1 MTVAQF
7 RRMKPKYQMRLILV
21 SAAAL
26 ALFVGLLYAVVFSVS
41 ALRVKL
47 STTELKDLVTAR
59 VLEKENLD
67 RIVGAI
73 KPNSIDNLLVLDSK
87 LACDG
92 TGKVTSL
99 EMHLANLVDDRQTD
113 YWVLTAAKDRVRV
126 RREKTTYD
134 NLKSLKLRKVE
145 LKNYYPALSR
155 IPVDYLLSES
165 PVGEGGGY
173 VFTDRFDNN
182 RDPEFASYISEGMTG
197 LWVSE
202 TGAVSPFPET
212 FVPPSLCAPTVVTV
226 NAVDEQKSKKK
237 KVVLLAPEDRYV
249 VLLKCAP
256 YAS

>member
-1 MTVAQF
+1 MTMAQF

-26 ALFVGLLYAVVFSVS
+26 ALFVGLLYAIVFGVS
-41 ALRVKL
+41 ALRVRL

-59 VLEKENLD
+59 VLEKESLD

-73 KPNSIDNLLVLDSK
+73 KPNSIDNLLVLDSR

-155 IPVDYLLSES
+155 IPIDYLLSES
-165 PVGEGGGY
+165 SVGEGGGY

-182 RDPEFASYISEGMTG
+182 RDPEFASYIIEGMTG

-202 TGAVSPFPET
+202 TGAVSLFPET

-226 NAVDEQKSKKK
+226 NAVDEQKSRKK
-237 KVVLLAPEDRYV
+237 KVVLLPPEDRYV